1 MTASGRSSSEPGS
14 GARWGEDSKLAR
26 SVSGVDSLTSVNLP
40 LKELLTRVA
49 SYAVHAIPGAD
60 GAGLTLIEADHADT
74 IVATAAFVTAVDD
87 IQYGLGDGPCIMAAR
102 EGRTV
107 ISRSLR
113 EESRW
118 GAFGHRVA
126 DLGVNSVVSL
136 PLRIGDDVFGAMNV
150 YAHAHD
156 AFDERSAELGEAF
169 AAPAAIAVQH
179 AQVLE
184 QTRRL
189 AEQLQAEL
197 TTRMFVEQAVG
208 VLIGRDNLDVDE
220 AHHRLEALSERSGEP
235 LTDVARALV
244 DDAVR
249 RSSRHEPTDR

>member
-1 MTASGRSSSEPGS
+1 MTASGQSSSESGS
-14 GARWGEDSKLAR
+14 RARQGEESKLAS
-26 SVSGVDSLTSVNLP
+26 SVSGVDSLTSVSLP

-60 GAGLTLIEADHADT
+60 GAGLTLIEAEHADT

-113 EESRW
+113 DESRW
-118 GAFGHRVA
+118 GAFGRQVA

-150 YAHAHD
+150 YAHAYD

-208 VLIGRDNLDVDE
+208 VLIGRDNLDVDA
-220 AHHRLEALSERSGEP
+220 AHHRLEVLSEQGGQS
-235 LTDVARALV
+235 LTDAARALV

-249 RSSRHEPTDR
+249 RSGRHDPTNR